1 MKYRVWNS
9 FQYGFPPS
17 PPFLGIGMLTCIA
30 TQARSEDVAFQ
41 SSKVHLTST
50 ALSNSNT
57 SCVAFLAQ
65 PSWWAFTIP
74 DSQWLAKKIIHF
86 NIEHPIHSTW
96 HPTLSTR
103 ALSTKSTNPSS
114 SSCKISK
121 ALAVISAKVG
131 SLVVWSS
138 KSNLIHQSVNQGWLC
153 SQQPVA
159 QLIVSKEAKDIFSVR
174 CIHSR

>member
-1 MKYRVWNS
+1 MVLPLL
-9 FQYGFPPS
+9 PPS
-17 PPFLGIGMLTCIA
+17 REKGYWPELQPRPGQRRLLFRVLKYISPQPLSLTRTPP
-30 TQARSEDVAFQ
+30 
-41 SSKVHLTST
+41 
-50 ALSNSNT
+50 ALLS
-57 SCVAFLAQ
+57 L
-65 PSWWAFTIP
+65 PSP
-74 DSQWLAKKIIHF
+74 RGEPSQYQTHTGSQNIIYF
-86 NIEHPIHSTW
+86 NIEHPINSTC

-138 KSNLIHQSVNQGWLC
+138 KSNLKSVNQHWLC

-159 QLIVSKEAKDIFSVR
+159 QLIVSKEAKEVSSVR
-174 CIHSR
+174 CIYSR